1 MLESAKHSGI
11 KTVTSDSWNDLC
23 TLIAKVRTAAIT
35 SRSPLRTRLSG
46 KVGSKSHIAL
56 VVCTAAILVIW
67 AITATCKIY
76 NVRKAPVNQTQSKSA
91 MTTSNVLLT
100 ASGSHP
106 QAMEEVRAV
115 HEPP

>member
-1 MLESAKHSGI
+1 MGDNCNI
-11 KTVTSDSWNDLC
+11 
-23 TLIAKVRTAAIT
+23 
-35 SRSPLRTRLSG
+35 
-46 KVGSKSHIAL
+46 
-56 VVCTAAILVIW
+56 
-67 AITATCKIY
+67 CKIY

-106 QAMEEVRAV
+106 QAMEGVRAV